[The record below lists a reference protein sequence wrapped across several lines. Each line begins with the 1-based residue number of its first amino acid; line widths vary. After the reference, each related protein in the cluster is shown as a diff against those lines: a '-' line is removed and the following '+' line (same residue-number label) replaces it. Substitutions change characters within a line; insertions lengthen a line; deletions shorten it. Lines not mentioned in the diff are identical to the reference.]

1 MAEKVILSSLGVEIE
16 EANIVEL
23 KFREG
28 DIVKKDEEIAVV
40 ETQKVT
46 FPIVSP
52 VEGKILKLLVKEG
65 DTVKVNQIIAI
76 IGKEGEDISEFIDTD
91 EEKKDSIEVKKAFKK
106 PNNKKV
112 KIFPA
117 VRRMAEEQNVDLSK
131 IEGTGTDGLITKSD
145 VLNFIKDNKDNKE
158 DKEIT
163 LKGIRRTIALRMKES
178 LDKAAHVTSVIEIDM
193 EEIKK
198 YRQHIKESKGIKVSY
213 LPFFIK
219 AAIRAINNVP
229 IINSVIEKDKIIVKK
244 NINFSIAVS
253 TDDGLQVPVIKNI
266 NDMDLLEINSK
277 INLVSKLAKNKKLNP
292 EDSQGGTITLSN
304 GGSFGPIINTPIINQ
319 PQVAI
324 IWTGKII
331 DRPVVYKGE
340 IAIRSTMY
348 LCLSYDHRAMDGKDA
363 SEFLVKIKQNLEK
376 AAEFLI

>member
-1 MAEKVILSSLGVEIE
+1 MAEKVIVSSLGVEIE

-28 DIVKKDEEIAVV
+28 DTVKKDEEIAVV

-76 IGKEGEDISEFIDTD
+76 IGKEGEDISEFIDKD

-112 KIFPA
+112 KISPA
-117 VRRMAEEQNVDLSK
+117 VRRMAEEQNIDLSK

-145 VLNFIKDNKDNKE
+145 VLNFIKDNKE
-158 DKEIT
+158 DKEIPLT
-163 LKGIRRTIALRMKES
+163 GIRRTIALRMKES

-193 EEIKK
+193 EEVKK
-198 YRQHIKESKGIKVSY
+198 SRKYIKESEGIKISY

-219 AAIRAINNVP
+219 AAIKAINNVP

-253 TDDGLQVPVIKNI
+253 TDNGLQVPVIKNI

-363 SEFLVKIKQNLEK
+363 SEFLVKIKQNLEE
-376 AAEFLI
+376 AANF